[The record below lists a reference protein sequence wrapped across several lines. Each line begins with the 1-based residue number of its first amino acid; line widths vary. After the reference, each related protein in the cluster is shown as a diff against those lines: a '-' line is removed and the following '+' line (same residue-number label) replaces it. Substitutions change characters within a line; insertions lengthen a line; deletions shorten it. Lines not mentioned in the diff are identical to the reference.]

1 MRPDATT
8 RPLAPDHLAA
18 IRHRPRTLAV
28 LEASV
33 RNAGDHAA
41 ADLYRALRREAEQ
54 MENSH
59 EGR

>member
-1 MRPDATT
+1 MRPDAITH
-8 RPLAPDHLAA
+8 PLDTDHLAA

-28 LEASV
+28 LEASF

-41 ADLYRALRREAEQ
+41 ADVYRALRRDAER